1 METLCL
7 LLSRLMRDA
16 MCVMS
21 NVFYWHSGIS
31 FDTCH
36 SVFTQQLHSLSG
48 GLKIY
53 DKDKVKG
60 EIFLYSWII
69 SLFSY
74 SCIAAWCRAESYQ
87 MLSRQFSLISHFQIL
102 THFSFSR
109 FHSRLRKLWFL
120 ALKPFP
126 YLGKMRFFKNLQ
138 LAKSCFNVRW
148 RCCPNRKSNTMLWL
162 TYIKMMIKITV
173 HCMTDQKKTVK
184 NGTIYNHRSALHYT
198 INQCKNLTFLNISY
212 QNSIK

>member
-1 METLCL
+1 
-7 LLSRLMRDA
+7 
-16 MCVMS
+16 MS
-21 NVFYWHSGIS
+21 HSS
-31 FDTCH
+31 FIH
-36 SVFTQQLHSLSG
+36 WG

-126 YLGKMRFFKNLQ
+126 YLGKWDFSKFFNWQNLA
-138 LAKSCFNVRW
+138 LMLRW
-148 RCCPNRKSNTMLWL
+148 RCSPTANQTLCCGWRTLKWWSKSLFFVWQTKRKPL
-162 TYIKMMIKITV
+162 KMVQFTIIDERRISLCTIIVKIW
-173 HCMTDQKKTVK
+173 Q
-184 NGTIYNHRSALHYT
+184 
-198 INQCKNLTFLNISY
+198 NLLNISY
-212 QNSIK
+212 QKSIK

>member
-1 METLCL
+1 MPYLARDNRGRYSQLLEKRDLEWKLYVCSLAAWCAMRCVWCL
-7 LLSRLMRDA
+7 TCFIDIAEFHLTRVILS
-16 MCVMS
+16 S
-21 NVFYWHSGIS
+21 HSS
-31 FDTCH
+31 FIH
-36 SVFTQQLHSLSG
+36 WG

-126 YLGKMRFFKNLQ
+126 YLRKMRFLKNLQ
-138 LAKSCFNVRW
+138 LAKSCFNV
-148 RCCPNRKSNTMLWL
+148 K
-162 TYIKMMIKITV
+162 V
-173 HCMTDQKKTVK
+173 AV
-184 NGTIYNHRSALHYT
+184 
-198 INQCKNLTFLNISY
+198 
-212 QNSIK
+212 

>member
-36 SVFTQQLHSLSG
+36 SSSHSTFIHWG

-120 ALKPFP
+120 ALKPFL
-126 YLGKMRFFKNLQ
+126 YLRKMRFLKNLQ
-138 LAKSCFNVRW
+138 LAKSCFNV
-148 RCCPNRKSNTMLWL
+148 K
-162 TYIKMMIKITV
+162 V
-173 HCMTDQKKTVK
+173 AV
-184 NGTIYNHRSALHYT
+184 
-198 INQCKNLTFLNISY
+198 
-212 QNSIK
+212 